1 MGQEQMNTAN
11 STNTVEMNFLKKFVY
26 LLISSYRNKPF
37 KLWVNVIL
45 FVLSI
50 GTLIV
55 IRTNNGFISSLLD
68 NETNQLINTFLD
80 FISISYIIGLMS
92 YLYWEVSPIKKEL
105 TLSSGLIFII
115 LISITVALFL
125 IPVYDG
131 LRNIILPDIKLTLGE
146 FGSFFASITGLLAF
160 LAVLYTSGNADKRA
174 KETIALTKEEA
185 ENNRVRAE
193 KAEENNRLQ
202 IEEVRRRYR
211 EDSERTIFFQLLELH
226 TKKVE
231 SVIYSN
237 ANNIKELVGARA
249 FERFVDKANTYW
261 VLTIIFEHILTLE
274 EDDSIYYKDA
284 YMKVK
289 EIFEQYNLKAVQ
301 SLIRDNN
308 NRFKIKGY
316 ENIIRDPKYMDDD
329 GRFEIWSWARSIEI
343 ELLKNENYSYITKLI
358 TMIADVIYKEY
369 GHILGHYF
377 RNMFYVMD
385 TINEFSDKKNYK
397 ELFRAQ
403 LSRFELTL
411 GLFNV
416 VSSNS
421 SIKMV
426 KLLEEF
432 DVFKD
437 VYPEDLQLLKTA
449 KEIGINPNTLINNIL
464 NEYKKDINKLSDN

>member
-1 MGQEQMNTAN
+1 MGQEQMNTPN
-11 STNTVEMNFLKKFVY
+11 STNTVDMNLFKSLAH
-26 LLISSYRNKPF
+26 LLSNSYRNHFVKF
-37 KLWVNVIL
+37 WINVGLLIISISIL
-45 FVLSI
+45 I
-50 GTLIV
+50 I
-55 IRTNNGFISSLLD
+55 IRTDNGFIPSLFSY
-68 NETNQLINTFLD
+68 ETNRLINLCID
-80 FISISYIIGLMS
+80 YVLASYIIGL
-92 YLYWEVSPIKKEL
+92 YLYIFWKASPIKKEIA
-105 TLSSGLIFII
+105 LSSIITFLILGSII
-115 LISITVALFL
+115 IALWL
-125 IPVYDG
+125 IPVYNV
-131 LRNIILPDIKLTLGE
+131 LQHSIIPEIKLSLGE

-160 LAVLYTSGNADKRA
+160 LAVLYTSDIADKRA

-193 KAEENNRLQ
+193 KAEENKRQ
-202 IEEVRRRYR
+202 QVEEVRRRYR

-329 GRFEIWSWARSIEI
+329 GRFEIWSWAKSIEI

-411 GLFNV
+411 GLFNA

-464 NEYKKDINKLSDN
+464 NEYKAEITKLSDN

>member
-1 MGQEQMNTAN
+1 
-11 STNTVEMNFLKKFVY
+11 
-26 LLISSYRNKPF
+26 
-37 KLWVNVIL
+37 
-45 FVLSI
+45 
-50 GTLIV
+50 
-55 IRTNNGFISSLLD
+55 
-68 NETNQLINTFLD
+68 
-80 FISISYIIGLMS
+80 
-92 YLYWEVSPIKKEL
+92 
-105 TLSSGLIFII
+105 
-115 LISITVALFL
+115 
-125 IPVYDG
+125 
-131 LRNIILPDIKLTLGE
+131 
-146 FGSFFASITGLLAF
+146 
-160 LAVLYTSGNADKRA
+160 
-174 KETIALTKEEA
+174 
-185 ENNRVRAE
+185 
-193 KAEENNRLQ
+193 
-202 IEEVRRRYR
+202 
-211 EDSERTIFFQLLELH
+211 
-226 TKKVE
+226 
-231 SVIYSN
+231 
-237 ANNIKELVGARA
+237 
-249 FERFVDKANTYW
+249 
-261 VLTIIFEHILTLE
+261 
-274 EDDSIYYKDA
+274 
-284 YMKVK
+284 MKVK

-411 GLFNV
+411 GLFNA

>member
-1 MGQEQMNTAN
+1 M
-11 STNTVEMNFLKKFVY
+11 
-26 LLISSYRNKPF
+26 
-37 KLWVNVIL
+37 
-45 FVLSI
+45 
-50 GTLIV
+50 
-55 IRTNNGFISSLLD
+55 
-68 NETNQLINTFLD
+68 
-80 FISISYIIGLMS
+80 
-92 YLYWEVSPIKKEL
+92 
-105 TLSSGLIFII
+105 
-115 LISITVALFL
+115 
-125 IPVYDG
+125 
-131 LRNIILPDIKLTLGE
+131 
-146 FGSFFASITGLLAF
+146 AF

-411 GLFNV
+411 GLFNA